1 MKNEMIGSI
10 HVILVY
16 LNNYFVGYI
25 KDYRIYRN
33 KKYRFNKTKN
43 INIASKFIFK
53 DKCEDACNKLNNLR
67 DVIYTKSYNFKC
79 GVITPQEIRRSKL
92 SVLKIV
98 KIREG
103 IFKNKIT

>member
-1 MKNEMIGSI
+1 MKNEMIESV
-10 HVILVY
+10 HVILIY
-16 LNNYFVGYI
+16 LNNDFVGYV

-79 GVITPQEIRRSKL
+79 GIITNQEIRRSKL
-92 SVLKIV
+92 SVLKIII
-98 KIREG
+98 IREG
-103 IFKNKIT
+103 IFKNKII